1 MLKRSVKSRS
11 RYAYGERRWYLD
23 HAKGEGEVLTV
34 LVLAADHRAGDLI
47 PRIEAV
53 PGVYVISQ
61 TDESFLAMARARALL
76 PDVLV
81 IDLSARFAGDAA
93 TVIDQARQLQP
104 PSHILVH
111 SGDTVV
117 GAVFA
122 DGAVEPTAAGSPAG
136 LEHALAR
143 LAGDVTP
150 PP

>member
-1 MLKRSVKSRS
+1 M
-11 RYAYGERRWYLD
+11 
-23 HAKGEGEVLTV
+23 LTV
-34 LVLAADHRAGDLI
+34 LVLAADHRASDLI

-61 TDESFLAMARARALL
+61 TDDSFLAMARARALL

-93 TVIDQARQLQP
+93 TVIDQARQLRP

-111 SGDTVV
+111 SGDSVV
-117 GAVFA
+117 GTV
-122 DGAVEPTAAGSPAG
+122 SPAG
-136 LEHALAR
+136 SVGTASPGSPPGLADALAR
-143 LAGDVTP
+143 LAGDMAP